1 MQNAI
6 LKIEG
11 MDGEACAD
19 KIAQLLGDTSGVSE
33 VSVSLRDGQAS
44 MRIDDTLTSPHLLTL
59 SLALAG
65 YTAYSAAGQAS
76 QAQPAGGCCGGCCGG

>member
-19 KIAQLLGDTSGVSE
+19 KVAQLLGDASGVSE

-44 MRIDDTLTSPHLLTL
+44 MRIDDTLTSPHLLAR

-65 YTAYSAAGQAS
+65 YTAYSQAAEPGQA
-76 QAQPAGGCCGGCCGG
+76 AAGGCCGGCCGG

>member
-1 MQNAI
+1 MQNAT

-19 KIAQLLGDTSGVSE
+19 KVTQLLAGASGVSE
-33 VSVSLRDGQAS
+33 VSVSLRDGLAS
-44 MRIDDTLTSPHLLTL
+44 MRIDDTLTSPHLLTR

-65 YTAYSAAGQAS
+65 YEAYSQAPAAEPQKT
-76 QAQPAGGCCGGCCGG
+76 AGGCCGGCCGG